1 MADATKLV
9 IGKPSSVLVGAYG
22 AAEGACT
29 DVGTLEGGISI
40 EVSTERSEQG
50 ADSWLGPVIAPVI
63 GRKVSGKFVMAEITL
78 ANAAIAMGLTTGAVA
93 GTTLSYGE
101 NLGEYKA
108 MFVNAPGPGAGT
120 TKYSF
125 WKVAF
130 LGAVALDYKK
140 DGKTLYGISFTV
152 LEDPTQAAGQEFFKR
167 VDTVADAVAPTVAST
182 DPTDGAI
189 NQAITV
195 NMDWVMSEAI
205 APGTVI
211 AAHCWLM
218 KADGTPVACVLTWF
232 PSELKI
238 RLDPAASLANA
249 TAYIGVLTTDI
260 TDLAGNPLAAN
271 SIVNFTTVA

>member
-9 IGKPSSVLVGAYG
+9 IGMPSSVLVGAYG
-22 AAEGACT
+22 AGEGACT
-29 DVGTLEGGISI
+29 DVGALEGGISI
-40 EVSTERSEQG
+40 EVSTERKEEG
-50 ADSWLGPVIAPVI
+50 ADSWLGPVIAPVLS
-63 GRKVSGKFVMAEITL
+63 RKASGKFVMAEITL
-78 ANAAIAMGLTTGAVA
+78 INAAIAMGLTTGAVA

-101 NLGEYKA
+101 NVGEYKA
-108 MFVNAPGPGAGT
+108 MFVNTPGPGAGT

-140 DGKTLYGISFTV
+140 DGKTVYGVSFTV
-152 LEDPTQAAGQEFFKR
+152 LEDPIQAAGQEFFKR

-182 DPTDGAI
+182 DPIDTGANI
-189 NQAITV
+189 AITT
-195 NMDWVMSEAI
+195 NMDWIMSEAI
-205 APGTVI
+205 APGTVV

-218 KADGTPVACVLTWF
+218 KADGTAVTCVLTWF

-238 RLDPAASLANA
+238 RLDPAVNLANA
-249 TAYIGVLTTDI
+249 TAYIGVLTTGI
-260 TDLAGNPLAAN
+260 TDLAGNHLAAN

>member
-22 AAEGACT
+22 AAEGACV
-29 DVGTLEGGISI
+29 DVGALEGGISI

-63 GRKVSGKFVMAEITL
+63 TRKVSGKFVMAEVTL

-93 GTTLSYGE
+93 GTTLSFGE

-108 MFVNAPGPGAGT
+108 MFVNTPGPGAGT

-140 DGKTLYGISFTV
+140 DGKTVYGVSFTV

-182 DPTDGAI
+182 SPTDGAA

-195 NMDWVMSEAI
+195 NMEWTMSEAL

-211 AAHCWLM
+211 AANCWLM
-218 KADGTPVACVLTWF
+218 KADGTAASCVLTWILAD
-232 PSELKI
+232 LKI
-238 RLDPAASLANA
+238 RLDPAVDLANA
-249 TAYIGVLTTDI
+249 TAYIGVLTVGV

-271 SIVNFTTVA
+271 SIVNFTTIA